1 MFALNAFTMFG
12 VSFIPTPGNSGVVE
26 GMGVLAF
33 QVAAGPALAWCVL
46 IWRFGVFY
54 VYIFIGVLMII
65 FDLIAKNVGG
75 GAKKRA
81 NKKAE
86 TKKE

>member
-1 MFALNAFTMFG
+1 
-12 VSFIPTPGNSGVVE
+12 
-26 GMGVLAF
+26 MGVLAF